1 MEQLWISIDATGLAA
16 RRHSAR
22 PGKTETNRIAGF
34 IAVC

>member
-1 MEQLWISIDATGLAA
+1 LLRGAIQPV
-16 RRHSAR
+16 